1 MISHDDL
8 ITLINDRLAVMG
20 ISAREASIRAV
31 NNPELIRSIR
41 NYHSPSLSKL
51 QKLLEVLDLEIALG
65 DSDSPPE
72 ATEVPLLGLVGAGS
86 RVAYFNDQIGLDTVT
101 FDCGDT
107 EGLAAAEV
115 RGYSMEPVY
124 MQGDILFF
132 YPEDP
137 TRFDIARHVGQDCIV
152 TLEEDSSALLKTIEC
167 GSQPGTWNLHSHN
180 PEVETMRDQVL
191 RSASAIHWIKR
202 GFPYLS
208 RP

>member
-1 MISHDDL
+1 MITHDDL
-8 ITLINDRLAVMG
+8 IALINDRLAAMG

-41 NYHSPSLSKL
+41 NNHSPSLSKL
-51 QKLLEVLDLEIALG
+51 QKLLEVLDLEITFA
-65 DSDSPPE
+65 DTEYAPE
-72 ATEVPLLGLVGAGS
+72 AVEVPLLGLVGAGS
-86 RVAYFNDQIGLDTVT
+86 RVAYFNDQMGLDSVS
-101 FDCGDT
+101 FDSGDA

-132 YPEDP
+132 YPDDP

-167 GSQPGTWNLHSHN
+167 GTVPGTWNLHSHN
-180 PEVETMRDQVL
+180 PEVKTMHNQIL

-202 GFPYLS
+202 RKPRG
-208 RP
+208 

>member
-1 MISHDDL
+1 MITHEQLVS
-8 ITLINDRLAVMG
+8 LINERLAVLG

-31 NNPELIRSIR
+31 NNPELIRSITR
-41 NYHSPSLSKL
+41 KDHSPSLSKL
-51 QKLLEVLDLEIALG
+51 QDLLEVLDLKINIGE
-65 DSDSPPE
+65 DDPTPE
-72 ATEVPLLGLVGAGS
+72 AIEVPLLGLVGAGS

-101 FDCGDT
+101 FDSGT
-107 EGLAAAEV
+107 AEGLAAAEV

-132 YPEDP
+132 YPDDP

-167 GSQPGTWNLHSHN
+167 GDVAGTWNLHSHN
-180 PEVETMRDQVL
+180 PEVEVMPNQIL

-202 GFPYLS
+202 SP
-208 RP
+208 RK

>member
-1 MISHDDL
+1 MITHEHL
-8 ITLINDRLAVMG
+8 IMLINERLTVMG

-41 NYHSPSLSKL
+41 NHHSPSLSKL
-51 QKLLEVLDLEIALG
+51 QKLLEVLDLEISLG
-65 DSDSPPE
+65 DSDSVPE
-72 ATEVPLLGLVGAGS
+72 ATEVPLLGLVGAGN
-86 RVAYFNDQIGLDTVT
+86 RVAYFNDQIGLDTVS
-101 FDCGDT
+101 FGNGNA

-152 TLEEDSSALLKTIEC
+152 TLEDDSSALLKTIEC
-167 GSQPGTWNLHSHN
+167 GDDAGTWNLHSHN
-180 PEVETMRDQVL
+180 PEVEVMPNQVL

-202 GFPYLS
+202 RAP
-208 RP
+208 RK